1 MTRQSR
7 PLSPHLQVYRWQL
20 TSVLSIVHRGT
31 GLVMSAALLAFAGWL
46 LAAAAGA
53 EAYAAVAAFFGSLPG
68 LVLLAGISFAF
79 FYHLCN
85 GVRHLVW
92 DTGAWLGIPAVYA
105 SGWAVVALSALLT
118 IVAWSVVALRM
129 ADPS

>member
-7 PLSPHLQVYRWQL
+7 PLSPHLGVYRWQL
-20 TSVLSIVHRGT
+20 TSVLSILHRGT
-31 GLVMSAALLAFAGWL
+31 GLVMSVALLAFVAWL

-53 EAYAAVAAFFGSLPG
+53 EAYAAVTGFFGSIPG
-68 LVLLAGISFAF
+68 LVLLAGISFSF

-85 GVRHLVW
+85 GIRHLVW
-92 DTGAWLGIPAVYA
+92 DTGAWFEIPAVYA

-118 IVAWSVVALRM
+118 IAAWSVAVLRM
-129 ADPS
+129 AGQ